1 MRGARTEGDDH
12 AERHGPGEED
22 QGRDRA
28 VLIASKDDNRRRRRK
43 KTVHICLFMKPTK
56 LKKEKCSEMK

>member
-1 MRGARTEGDDH
+1 MRGARTEGHDH

-28 VLIASKDDNRRRRRK
+28 VLIASKDDNRRRRKKNCSHMFVYEAEEIEERK
-43 KTVHICLFMKPTK
+43 V
-56 LKKEKCSEMK
+56 

>member
-28 VLIASKDDNRRRRRK
+28 VLIASKDDNRRRRK
-43 KTVHICLFMKPTK
+43 KTVHIYLFMKPKK
-56 LKKEKCSEMK
+56 LKKEKCSETK